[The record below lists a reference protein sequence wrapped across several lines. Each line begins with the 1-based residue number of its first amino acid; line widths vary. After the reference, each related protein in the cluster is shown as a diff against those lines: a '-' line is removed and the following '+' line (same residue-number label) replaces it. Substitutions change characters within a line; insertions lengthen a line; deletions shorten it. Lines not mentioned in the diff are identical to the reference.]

1 MFDKKLVTWKVCA
14 TLPVAF
20 LGEAMYQICDTMIY
34 RILEPLADALYRWC
48 LKAEYKRG

>member
-20 LGEAMYQICDTMIY
+20 LGEAMYQICDTMIC